1 METNIHITLAWRTLL
16 YAHTERFFFWGTNSA
31 QFGLNIN
38 IQDGEWGQWATSLTE
53 TQIKMFQNAIIF
65 VPRLLYTV
73 LTWLGSVCVL
83 CVVLMAMSRCWVW
96 PASTV
101 LRMEDADWLELTTS
115 LSHSGWWEP
124 GEAPGLPVSADLT
137 NRITFNRNWP
147 CLRELWRWDWLPAE
161 SIRWDVINWVM
172 TGFDN

>member
-1 METNIHITLAWRTLL
+1 MWFKLCWSLWKPIFIIHITISRISPHYVEIFQLRSTFSAVRIEVLL
-16 YAHTERFFFWGTNSA
+16 KGIGRNKEWSA
-31 QFGLNIN
+31 VTREKDVVALIV
-38 IQDGEWGQWATSLTE
+38 WS
-53 TQIKMFQNAIIF
+53 
-65 VPRLLYTV
+65 VP
-73 LTWLGSVCVL
+73 WSACCV
-83 CVVLMAMSRCWVW
+83 MCWVW
-96 PASTV
+96 PGSTV